1 MIDEIDRK
9 LVDLLQGNAK
19 LSNADLAQAVGLT
32 SSSVFERVKRLE
44 QKGVITGYIATVD
57 AAKLGK
63 GLLAFVRLS
72 FGDSRDENVKDTLD
86 RLSILCA
93 SEPGILECHDVAGE
107 DCAVLKLRVAD
118 THELQALL
126 SKIKDCTKSSRSVT
140 NIVLM
145 TMKESYAI
153 APFVKPE
160 SGEVL

>member
-32 SSSVFERVKRLE
+32 ASSVFERVKRLE

-160 SGEVL
+160 PGEVL